1 MPGAKLDPG
10 VSRIQMVVLATA
22 VSEDGR
28 AAAAIFGHGDG
39 VVDNNWSCEVRT
51 FELPSGRETRRFP
64 SQPRIYALEFYDG
77 GRLLLGTG
85 HDDGGG
91 AWLWETRTGK
101 LLFKHEMN
109 VKDATLLVHQDR
121 LVLLGMQ
128 GALEVWDVK
137 NNRPSTDPLD
147 GVNHADVSA
156 DGRLIAAEGHGR
168 VRVLSLD
175 GGAVT
180 SFAAPLG
187 DPAGVVFAAG
197 PKDVLAFWK
206 QGAVELVRA
215 RDGSR
220 LISLRFDQ
228 DAALAAAG
236 GAVELFGDA
245 DRASRLGR
253 CFVDGFDFPLA
264 WCLEDHRQSGLLAA
278 TLR

>member
-1 MPGAKLDPG
+1 MA
-10 VSRIQMVVLATA
+10 VLATA

-28 AAAAIFGHGDG
+28 AAAAIFAHGDG

-91 AWLWETRTGK
+91 AWLWETKTGK
-101 LLFKHEMN
+101 LLFHHEMN
-109 VKDATLLVHQDR
+109 VKDATLLVQEER

-137 NNRPSTDPLD
+137 NNRLSTAPLD
-147 GVNHADVSA
+147 GVKRAAVSA
-156 DGRLIAAEGHGR
+156 DGRLIAAAGHGR
-168 VRVLSLD
+168 TRVLSID
-175 GGAVT
+175 GATVT
-180 SFAAPLG
+180 SFATPLG

-197 PKDVLAFWK
+197 AKVVASWK

-215 RDGSR
+215 IDGSR
-220 LISLRFDQ
+220 LMSLRFDQ
-228 DAALAAAG
+228 DAALAVADG
-236 GAVELFGDA
+236 KVELFGDEG
-245 DRASRLGR
+245 RASSLGR

-264 WCLEDHRQSGLLAA
+264 WCLEEHRRSGLLAA
-278 TLR
+278 ILR